1 TRCQGE
7 ALGATRI
14 QKYSGRLGYCA
25 CAVSIYRR
33 CRESKV
39 KSVGKP
45 DARNGHVR
53 FDERGQETGRRFGVS
68 ARVWPRLYAQ
78 GTTAVPAG
86 RASPRDVTRQR
97 SEICTGEVTCCLQLN
112 TDSFPQIVG
121 STTVDNAPLHNRR
134 QPNYKRGMDAASR
147 ERGAG
152 KGAVA
157 LVPASA
163 LNKPGRRSAPTE
175 EPQAVDDP
183 DERELVTSWRRS
195 G

>member
-68 ARVWPRLYAQ
+68 ARVWPRLYLQ
-78 GTTAVPAG
+78 GFSSECSRTSPCPRG
-86 RASPRDVTRQR
+86 RCVSRPCPFSQQ
-97 SEICTGEVTCCLQLN
+97 TG
-112 TDSFPQIVG
+112 
-121 STTVDNAPLHNRR
+121 
-134 QPNYKRGMDAASR
+134 
-147 ERGAG
+147 
-152 KGAVA
+152 
-157 LVPASA
+157 
-163 LNKPGRRSAPTE
+163 
-175 EPQAVDDP
+175 
-183 DERELVTSWRRS
+183 
-195 G
+195 